1 MATFANLFVPERQSY
16 GNLFDVLNDTV
27 TMWTVG
33 ADLEGRISGAF
44 GIEASVQYKGFSKKR
59 FDHVSGVPNFTGR
72 LDLRYSIRDKM
83 ILTAGAIACS
93 RAAGSRCRVGRS

>member
-1 MATFANLFVPERQSY
+1 MATFANEPVPERQSY

-33 ADLEGRISGAF
+33 ADLAGRISGAF
-44 GIEASVQYKGFSKKR
+44 GIEAFVQYKASQKR

-72 LDLRYSIRDKM
+72 LDPLQHPRQNDPYRRGYAAVE
-83 ILTAGAIACS
+83 LLV
-93 RAAGSRCRVGRS
+93 RAVG